1 MGCFLNVFMVFV
13 VEYVIIVFRSL
24 KPHDSNPVSSLQLG
38 LTAAF
43 RPYLLYVLLYS
54 SLIVSDHVISSS
66 YANNTMSPNIEVE
79 RIKPEKGNMALL
91 SRQYT
96 L

>member
-1 MGCFLNVFMVFV
+1 MVFV
-13 VEYVIIVFRSL
+13 LEYVIIVFRSL
-24 KPHDSNPVSSLQLG
+24 KPRDSNPVSSLQLG

-43 RPYLLYVLLYS
+43 RPYLLYVLLLYS
-54 SLIVSDHVISSS
+54 SLINVITLISSS
-66 YANNTMSPNIEVE
+66 YVNNTMSPNIEVE
-79 RIKPEKGNMALL
+79 CSKPEKGNMALL

>member
-1 MGCFLNVFMVFV
+1 MVFV

-43 RPYLLYVLLYS
+43 RPYLLYVLLLYS
-54 SLIVSDHVISSS
+54 SLIIVI
-66 YANNTMSPNIEVE
+66 T
-79 RIKPEKGNMALL
+79 
-91 SRQYT
+91 
-96 L
+96 